1 MQPDADGE
9 DVDLYAA
16 LRKRGGAFRR
26 PGSTQSAYDLSSG
39 PGLSSQPC
47 RGTNWRSGFA
57 SGLSWLSTATTDA
70 ADALAKAPEAIRK
83 AREDIHTSLEP
94 GLQQLRTRVRA
105 GTDSDT
111 ALRVG
116 VQATLR
122 DLKAAAH
129 LNGEIVSLARFDQT
143 TGRWS
148 VRLKSNGELKTVRP
162 EHLEIK
168 AEHTGTVPGQE
179 GRSLSSSWTSVLGLG
194 VAPLARDSRD
204 APRLASLTE
213 ESVNEELERSKVE
226 NEQLLSRLRALEA
239 LLQKESEASK
249 TAHADSGKKEEPVIS
264 LAKPDLEQPCIA
276 PVTKSPEDQSPR
288 SSSAAASGAAL
299 AKTRL
304 VEPSERH
311 ASGVDPG
318 LPSFSTSGSAMNSEK
333 ERGPG
338 REERM
343 EARVQQAIFEK
354 DDAIRQL
361 EEEVTKM
368 KERIAQIK
376 RPSGV
381 QAGNRPCPKA
391 GAVTAAVEPE
401 LGEREPREA
410 TKGVRNLR
418 ELYNKS
424 KSTSDGDGANRRQL
438 TKTEVQAKLTRLVA
452 GGCADLDEVRRLRR
466 EVELL
471 QEGATSRS

>member
-1 MQPDADGE
+1 
-9 DVDLYAA
+9 
-16 LRKRGGAFRR
+16 
-26 PGSTQSAYDLSSG
+26 
-39 PGLSSQPC
+39 
-47 RGTNWRSGFA
+47 
-57 SGLSWLSTATTDA
+57 
-70 ADALAKAPEAIRK
+70 
-83 AREDIHTSLEP
+83 
-94 GLQQLRTRVRA
+94 
-105 GTDSDT
+105 
-111 ALRVG
+111 
-116 VQATLR
+116 
-122 DLKAAAH
+122 
-129 LNGEIVSLARFDQT
+129 
-143 TGRWS
+143 
-148 VRLKSNGELKTVRP
+148 
-162 EHLEIK
+162 
-168 AEHTGTVPGQE
+168 
-179 GRSLSSSWTSVLGLG
+179 
-194 VAPLARDSRD
+194 
-204 APRLASLTE
+204 
-213 ESVNEELERSKVE
+213 
-226 NEQLLSRLRALEA
+226 
-239 LLQKESEASK
+239 
-249 TAHADSGKKEEPVIS
+249 
-264 LAKPDLEQPCIA
+264 
-276 PVTKSPEDQSPR
+276 
-288 SSSAAASGAAL
+288 
-299 AKTRL
+299 
-304 VEPSERH
+304 
-311 ASGVDPG
+311 
-318 LPSFSTSGSAMNSEK
+318 
-333 ERGPG
+333 
-338 REERM
+338 M